1 MNEIEK
7 AQQKSQEALLSASKI
22 IFKASEAINKAF
34 KDVRFASEQLEARL
48 EELSNPV
55 EREYRAGEWVP
66 EDRQPYFFTDST
78 GKVDSAIYD
87 PSVSGHIYRVKI
99 GIACPTRAIAEAAKE
114 HADWWREFDMTDEG
128 GDFYICVNRDND
140 IRVCECDRIADGT
153 PRYKNE
159 MSARAAIERLGGEQK
174 VIDML
179 TRGRVFKF
187 KWGGQ

>member
-7 AQQKSQEALLSASKI
+7 AQQNSQDALLSASKI

-34 KDVRFASEQLEARL
+34 KDVRFASEELEARL
-48 EELSNPV
+48 SELSKPV

-66 EDRQPYFFTDST
+66 EIRCTYFYKNEEGFIDELLNCNDPIDKENFCT
-78 GKVDSAIYD
+78 GNVY
-87 PSVSGHIYRVKI
+87 
-99 GIACPTRAIAEAAKE
+99 PTRAITGAAKA
-114 HADWWREFDMTDEG
+114 HAEWWREFDMIDEG
-128 GDFYICVNRDND
+128 GDFYICVNRDSD

-174 VIDML
+174 VIEML
-179 TRGRVFKF
+179 NKGRVFRF